1 MANAAKRRADSR
13 TDRYRGQLYVEE
25 GNAVR
30 KLQVFSLEE
39 ENQQKKR
46 QVSHVARKNRAK
58 ALRMSRGYVL
68 FLALVSTA
76 ALGMCVNFLQLKAV
90 LTTQSETVA
99 SLESQ
104 LSQLKAENDALY
116 NTTLSSV
123 NMEEVK
129 SIAMNRLGMSPA
141 DEDQIVTFSLSG
153 NSYVRQYED
162 VPGAE

>member
-30 KLQVFSLEE
+30 KLQVFPQEE
-39 ENQQKKR
+39 DRQEKR

-68 FLALVSTA
+68 FLGLVSAA

>member
-30 KLQVFSLEE
+30 KLQVFPQEE
-39 ENQQKKR
+39 DRQEKR

-68 FLALVSTA
+68 FLGLVSAA

-104 LSQLKAENDALY
+104 LSQLKAENDAL
-116 NTTLSSV
+116 
-123 NMEEVK
+123 
-129 SIAMNRLGMSPA
+129 
-141 DEDQIVTFSLSG
+141 
-153 NSYVRQYED
+153 
-162 VPGAE
+162 

>member
-76 ALGMCVNFLQLKAV
+76 ALGMCVNF
-90 LTTQSETVA
+90 A
-99 SLESQ
+99 SA
-104 LSQLKAENDALY
+104 KG
-116 NTTLSSV
+116 SSYHT
-123 NMEEVK
+123 ERDSGFFGK
-129 SIAMNRLGMSPA
+129 SS
-141 DEDQIVTFSLSG
+141 
-153 NSYVRQYED
+153 
-162 VPGAE
+162 